1 MALDGIAVAGIVSE
15 LNQKLLGG
23 RIDKIYQP
31 LSDEILFTVRSIGE
45 NFKVLVS
52 ANSNHPRIHITQK
65 QKVSNLV
72 ENNIDVIGT
81 AKNEVRSMCR
91 NIFCTWK

>member
-1 MALDGIAVAGIVSE
+1 M
-15 LNQKLLGG
+15 QKSAIEQKYEEAANL
-23 RIDKIYQP
+23 RDKIQA
-31 LSDEILFTVRSIGE
+31 IE
-45 NFKVLVS
+45 N
-52 ANSNHPRIHITQK
+52 ITQK